1 MCSIK
6 LTLNNTLFWIFFQAK
21 RLPDD
26 EETIDMFE
34 MLQGERKAREE
45 AGEMEE
51 EEEEESEEEAPAKR
65 KGPGVYD
72 GTIQEFVKIW

>member
-1 MCSIK
+1 M
-6 LTLNNTLFWIFFQAK
+6 
-21 RLPDD
+21 
-26 EETIDMFE
+26 DMFE

-72 GTIQEFVKIW
+72 GNSLD

>member
-1 MCSIK
+1 M
-6 LTLNNTLFWIFFQAK
+6 
-21 RLPDD
+21 PDD
-26 EETIDMFE
+26 EETVDMFE

-72 GTIQEFVKIW
+72 GNSLD